1 MNARVILFSLGSA
14 TAVYLSGCC
23 SLDDAFEPRRSAPAP
38 APKKPLAQANSPALK
53 QPQTV
58 DPQSTT
64 DSIAAT
70 GTAATSTPRANAP
83 NVSRLNQLDS
93 EELAIRNNRGLT
105 PIERNQQLQK
115 IWKEQLEARAGV
127 QSKDPSY
134 SQQKPASQIAPASPS
149 HAVPPVPHPAAQ
161 QPAPSVASAP
171 KADEP
176 KYAIK
181 MPGKSGIIKSPYDGK
196 LLDATGVPPGTEVKD
211 PSSGKI
217 MLVP

>member
-38 APKKPLAQANSPALK
+38 TPNKPLAQANSPALK

-58 DPQSTT
+58 VPQPTP
-64 DSIAAT
+64 DSNAGT
-70 GTAATSTPRANAP
+70 GTTAASTPKSNAP
-83 NVSRLNQLDS
+83 NASRLIQLDS
-93 EELAIRNNRGLT
+93 EELAIRNNRGLST
-105 PIERNQQLQK
+105 TERNQQLQRV
-115 IWKEQLEARAGV
+115 WKEQLEARAGI
-127 QSKDPSY
+127 QSKDPSD
-134 SQQKPASQIAPASPS
+134 SQQKPASQIAPAPS
-149 HAVPPVPHPAAQ
+149 SRAVPPVPHPATQ
-161 QPAPSVASAP
+161 QPASSVASAP

>member
-23 SLDDAFEPRRSAPAP
+23 SLDDAFEPRKSAPSQ

-53 QPQTV
+53 QPQSV

-64 DSIAAT
+64 DSIAAI
-70 GTAATSTPRANAP
+70 GASVTSTRGQTAP
-83 NVSRLNQLDS
+83 NTSRLNQLDS
-93 EELAIRNNRGLT
+93 EELSIRNNRALST
-105 PIERNQQLQK
+105 VERNQQLQR
-115 IWKEQLEARAGV
+115 IWKEQLDARAGI
-127 QSKDPSY
+127 QSKDTSS
-134 SQQKPASQIAPASPS
+134 SQQRPASQIAPASPS
-149 HAVPPVPHPAAQ
+149 QTVPPIPHTPSQ